1 MLHKAAGII
10 TDVTKDYTVSVSVK
24 EFLKQRAV
32 NLAVGGQYTLANW
45 FDAQGKPRTF
55 ACRTSRVS
63 PFRMT
68 VNVPVVGKLGDRITS
83 YFGDFGK
90 LDGQIADTIAG
101 GFLLELE
108 MTRLMREKMSN
119 KLTWLE
125 KRQKDA
131 SIREGRKQARIIPA
145 NSHSSL
151 TFADGS
157 VRSCFVI
164 DMSVS
169 GVAVSADVQPEIGTP
184 LAVGACVGRVV
195 RVFPEGFAIQFVEP
209 IKRDELEWRV
219 ARPPPPRAAA
229 AAKPAHRPVEAKPMV
244 VPEPNPEPTPKPVPA
259 SEPAP
264 ETAVDKYYE
273 I

>member
-1 MLHKAAGII
+1 
-10 TDVTKDYTVSVSVK
+10 VSVSVK

-45 FDAQGKPRTF
+45 FDSQGKPRTF

-63 PFRMT
+63 PFRMM
-68 VNVPVVGKLGDRITS
+68 VNVPVVGKVGDRISS

-90 LDGQIADTIAG
+90 LDGEVTDTVAG
-101 GFLLELE
+101 GFLLELA
-108 MTRLMREKMSN
+108 MTRLMREKLSN

-125 KRQKDA
+125 KRQKD
-131 SIREGRKQARIIPA
+131 SSVRDIRKNARIVPA
-145 NSHSSL
+145 NSHSTL

-169 GVAVSADVQPEIGTP
+169 GAAVSADVQPEIGMP
-184 LAVGACVGRVV
+184 LAIGACVGRVV
-195 RVFPEGFAIQFVEP
+195 RIFPEGFAIKFVEP
-209 IKRDELEWRV
+209 VNRDDLEKRV
-219 ARPPPPRAAA
+219 SRPPPRFVGVAKAAPGLVG
-229 AAKPAHRPVEAKPMV
+229 AKPATPARSPEETRVE
-244 VPEPNPEPTPKPVPA
+244 
-259 SEPAP
+259 
-264 ETAVDKYYE
+264 YFE